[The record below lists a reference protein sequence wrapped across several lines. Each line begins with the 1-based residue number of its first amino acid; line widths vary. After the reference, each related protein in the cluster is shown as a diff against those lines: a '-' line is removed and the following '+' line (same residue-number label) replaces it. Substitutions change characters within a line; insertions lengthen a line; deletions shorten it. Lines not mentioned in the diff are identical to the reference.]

1 MIIDT
6 HTHFYDPGRPD
17 GVPWPPPGD
26 TMLSRTVLPDEWEE
40 IAQPLGVTGTIIV
53 EASPWVE
60 DNQWLLD
67 LADRHVPAPGMQ
79 GILGIVGSLPLGD
92 HRFEQLVNRFTRHH
106 LFRGIRASGPQT
118 LAALAAGEHEADLRV
133 LADHDL
139 ALDLNGGDIMAA
151 ATTAARL
158 VPTLRVVIDHMG
170 QPGIAPGGPKRSWR
184 DAIAKA
190 AERPHVFLKVSGLL
204 ESAAGGSADGDA
216 PTTPDF
222 YVPWLDCVWDHF
234 GPERLMF
241 GSNWPVSDKAGSY
254 ADVLGV
260 VQPFIRAKGPD
271 AERAVCVET
280 SRRAYRWADPDRGD
294 GLSSERGFAD

>member
-6 HTHFYDPGRPD
+6 HTHFYDPGRPE

-26 TMLSRTVLPDEWEE
+26 TMLSRAVLPDEWEE

-92 HRFEQLVNRFTRHH
+92 HRFEQLVNRVTRHH

-190 AERPHVFLKVSGLL
+190 AERPNVFLKVSGLL
-204 ESAAGGSADGDA
+204 ESAAGGNPNGDA
-216 PTTPDF
+216 PTAPDF

-234 GPERLMF
+234 GPKRLMF

-260 VQPFIRAKGPD
+260 VQPFIRSKGPD

-280 SRRAYRWADPDRGD
+280 SRRAYRWADPDRG
-294 GLSSERGFAD
+294 EATRQPTWR